1 MPCRES
7 VFGSADPASFSTLRV
22 LPVQMEDNE
31 FVLRTWIST
40 WSLQTRF
47 LALTIILSSL
57 VLLVTNWVTMVSSIR
72 AVEGTTGEQTGQAA
86 RRLGGMLSGAS
97 RKPLPPQFDDQVSQ
111 ILELEPNI
119 SRVDVYAQIDGVL
132 RPVDSSSSR
141 GDRKLE
147 EREISAFNRNKTNTF
162 IIGSGSARQVLSV
175 YPLQF
180 QDGQR
185 GFVTVLSSLEAV
197 DQILRAH
204 AQIRLLSLGVTTFLL
219 VAAIIWLF
227 RTTVYRSV
235 HHLVD
240 VMHRFREGQSSARA
254 SETSTDELGDL
265 AHNLNYMLEEMEKF
279 NVHLKSQVEG
289 ATDQLASRNRELQ
302 DLNLQLYMT
311 QKRLTQAERLALV
324 GQLTA
329 TFAHEVGSPLS
340 AISTQLQMLQEDPQ
354 LNPSHRHRVEIANEQ
369 IDRVCTIVEGLLS
382 TARRSSRRSPVELAE
397 IVRKVAHLL
406 GPTMES
412 RQVNFQLQTLGGP
425 FVIEGDP
432 DQLQQ
437 LFLNLFNNSLDAIYG
452 PGSISVEIRS
462 LVSAQKGKPDMVQI
476 EISDSGIGIPAE
488 RVSQIFEPL
497 FTTKEF
503 GKGTGLGLAVSR
515 EIIQQHQGQIS
526 VKSPS
531 GGGACFTILLPEMP
545 QATSL
550 AQSDPLKREASSR

>member
-1 MPCRES
+1 MRK
-7 VFGSADPASFSTLRV
+7 
-22 LPVQMEDNE
+22 N
-31 FVLRTWIST
+31 WISK

-57 VLLVTNWVTMVSSIR
+57 VLLATNWVTQVSSIR
-72 AVEGTTGEQTGQAA
+72 AVEGTTGEQTGKAA
-86 RRLGGMLSGAS
+86 QRLGSMLEGRP
-97 RKPLPPQFDDQVSQ
+97 RKPLPSQFDDQVRD

-119 SRVDVYAQIDGVL
+119 SRVDVYAEIDGSL

-141 GDRKLE
+141 ADRKLE
-147 EREISAFNRNKTNTF
+147 EQEITAFKRNQTTTF
-162 IIGSGSARQVLSV
+162 FIGRGSARQVLSV
-175 YPLQF
+175 YPIQF

-185 GFVTVLSSLEAV
+185 GFVTVHSSLEAV

-204 AQIRLLSLGVTTFLL
+204 TQIRLLSLGVTIFLL
-219 VAAIIWLF
+219 VAAIVWLF

-240 VMHRFREGQSSARA
+240 VMHRFREGESSARA
-254 SETSTDELGDL
+254 SEKSTDELGEL

-279 NVHLKSQVEG
+279 NVHLKSQVEA

-340 AISTQLQMLQEDPQ
+340 AISTQLQMLLEDSQ
-354 LNPSHRHRVEIANEQ
+354 LDSVLRHRVELANEQ

-397 IVRKVAHLL
+397 IVRKVAHFM

-412 RQVNFQLQTLGGP
+412 RQVNLELRTLGGP
-425 FVIEGDP
+425 FVIEGDA

-437 LFLNLFNNSLDAIYG
+437 LFLNLFNNSLDAIHG
-452 PGSISVEIRS
+452 PGSILVEIRN
-462 LVSAQKGKPDMVQI
+462 LVAAQKGKPDTFQI
-476 EISDSGIGIPAE
+476 EISDSGIGIPPE
-488 RVSQIFEPL
+488 KVSQIFEPF

-531 GGGACFTILLPEMP
+531 GSGACFTILLPEMP
-545 QATSL
+545 QATSR
-550 AQSDPLKREASSR
+550 AQNGQLEKEASSR